1 MALGFAKSSCPN
13 EAGSGFQF
21 TLGHLDVPSRKSE
34 GSKPNNE
41 GGWGGVCL
49 CSAWLPAVHRPTA
62 GTLPG
67 HVPFDSLAVT
77 EVPLGLADTNQTSQ
91 QQTAE
96 VTLLSGHA
104 ADVPGRAGDLT
115 LGRQILTVSAHT

>member
-13 EAGSGFQF
+13 EAGSCFQF
-21 TLGHLDVPSRKSE
+21 TLGHLDVPLRKSE

-41 GGWGGVCL
+41 AGGGGCL
-49 CSAWLPAVHRPTA
+49 CSARLPAVHRPTV
-62 GTLPG
+62 GTLSG

-77 EVPLGLADTNQTSQ
+77 KVPLGLAGTNQTSQ

-115 LGRQILTVSAHT
+115 LGQQILTVSAHT